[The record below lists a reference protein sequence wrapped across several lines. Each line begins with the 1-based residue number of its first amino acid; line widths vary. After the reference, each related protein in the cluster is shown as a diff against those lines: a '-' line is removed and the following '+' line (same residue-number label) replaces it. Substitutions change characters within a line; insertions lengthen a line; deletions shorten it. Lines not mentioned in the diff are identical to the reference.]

1 MHNWNEQLDGL
12 IGIIETMRKR
22 ADHRE
27 LIAIAG
33 PPGSGKTTLAKTLA
47 DRLAH
52 CSYLSMDGFHLDNP
66 ILIQKGLRER
76 KGAPETFD
84 VGGFKHLLQRLRKKE
99 EVYVPEFDR
108 RTERTINCAY
118 PIPNHHDL
126 VIVEGNYLLLDEPVW
141 RDLNDYWDLA
151 VFVQIDLDTI
161 RTRLQKRS
169 KVQGFSEEKA
179 AHWIESND
187 IPNAERVLKNRVPE
201 DVTLNVSF

>member
-1 MHNWNEQLDGL
+1 MHNWNEQLNGL

-84 VGGFKHLLQRLRKKE
+84 VSGFMHLLQRLQKKE
-99 EVYVPEFDR
+99 EVYVPCFDR
-108 RTERTINCAY
+108 QTERTINCAY

-141 RDLNDYWDLA
+141 RDLDDYWDLA
-151 VFVQIDLDTI
+151 VFVQIDLDMI
-161 RTRLQKRS
+161 RATTLGS
-169 KVQGFSEEKA
+169 SGF
-179 AHWIESND
+179 
-187 IPNAERVLKNRVPE
+187 
-201 DVTLNVSF
+201 

>member
-1 MHNWNEQLDGL
+1 MHNWNEQLNGL

-84 VGGFKHLLQRLRKKE
+84 VSGFMHLLQRLQKKE
-99 EVYVPEFDR
+99 EVYVPCFDR
-108 RTERTINCAY
+108 QTERTINCAY

-141 RDLNDYWDLA
+141 RDLDDYWDLA
-151 VFVQIDLDTI
+151 VFVQIDLDII
-161 RTRLQKRS
+161 RARLQQRWA
-169 KVQGFSEEKA
+169 VQGFSEEQA
-179 AHWIESND
+179 NYWIELND
-187 IPNAERVLKNRVPE
+187 IPNAERVIKNRVPE
-201 DVTLNVSF
+201 DVLLQASS